1 MGGGIRHFLDTFG
14 VPRPPRPKI
23 IPERWRV
30 AFYVGLSVV
39 SLVVLLALV
48 MYVVIPGIKTQQSG
62 TNGAAD
68 RVRLSN

>member
-1 MGGGIRHFLDTFG
+1 
-14 VPRPPRPKI
+14 
-23 IPERWRV
+23 
-30 AFYVGLSVV
+30 V

-48 MYVVIPGIKTQQSG
+48 MCVVIPGIKTQQSG